1 MPEMQTPESK
11 MPEMGIPETADGET
25 PTAPARRRVAPFI
38 VLAVAAVIA
47 GLFWIL
53 AASKSGTDDKVGLV
67 ESPLIG
73 KPAPS
78 VRSTTIDDEPFD
90 LARRKGSWV
99 VVNFFNSTCVP
110 CIAEHADLVAFVAQ
124 QATFAGG
131 AEFYTIVQPP
141 NDNDDIRAFFA
152 ERGGDW
158 PVIRDDDG
166 LINVAFGVAKVPET
180 FIIDPSGVVRVRW
193 AGQIDAVTLSQLV
206 QQQRDLYGA
215 T

>member
-1 MPEMQTPESK
+1 MELSEAESS
-11 MPEMGIPETADGET
+11 ETTALAAD
-25 PTAPARRRVAPFI
+25 APAGSSRKRVAPFI
-38 VLAVAAVIA
+38 VLGVAAVLA

-110 CIAEHADLVAFVAQ
+110 CIAEHADLKSFVDQ
-124 QATFAGG
+124 QATFADG
-131 AEFYTIVQPP
+131 AEFYSIIQPP
-141 NDNDDIRAFFA
+141 NSDGDVRAFFA

-158 PVIRDDDG
+158 PVIRDDG
-166 LINVAFGVAKVPET
+166 EINVAFGVAQVPET

-193 AGQIDAVTLSQLV
+193 AGQIDAVTLSNLV
-206 QQQRDLYGA
+206 QRQRDLYGA
-215 T
+215 S

>member
-1 MPEMQTPESK
+1 M
-11 MPEMGIPETADGET
+11 PETAEVET
-25 PTAPARRRVAPFI
+25 PISETTAPARRRVAPFI

-53 AASKSGTDDKVGLV
+53 AASKSGTDDNLGLV
-67 ESPLIG
+67 ASPLIG
-73 KPAPS
+73 KPAPA
-78 VRSTTIDDEPFD
+78 VRSSTIDDAPFD

-99 VVNFFNSTCVP
+99 VINFFNSTCVP
-110 CIAEHADLVAFVAQ
+110 CKAEHADLLAFVAQ
-124 QATFAGG
+124 QATFADG
-131 AEFYTIVQPP
+131 AEFYSFVQPP
-141 NDNDDIRAFFA
+141 NSDADIRAFFA

-166 LINVAFGVAKVPET
+166 RLNVAFGVAQVPET

-215 T
+215 P

>member
-1 MPEMQTPESK
+1 MSDTTELPPIVDTPVGPSRTR
-11 MPEMGIPETADGET
+11 I
-25 PTAPARRRVAPFI
+25 APII
-38 VLAVAAVIA
+38 VLVVAAVVG

-53 AASKSGTDDKVGLV
+53 AASRSGTEDKVGLV

-73 KPAPS
+73 KPAPA

-99 VVNFFNSTCVP
+99 VINFFNSRCVP
-110 CIAEHADLVAFVAQ
+110 CIAEHADLMAFVDQ
-124 QATFAGG
+124 QATFADG
-131 AEFYTIVQPP
+131 AEFYSFVQPP
-141 NDNDDIRAFFA
+141 NADDDIRAFFA
-152 ERGGDW
+152 KRGGNW

-166 LINVAFGVAKVPET
+166 RINVAFGVAQVPET
-180 FIIDPSGVVRVRW
+180 FIVDPSGVVRVRW

>member
-1 MPEMQTPESK
+1 MSDLEAPIQEPAV
-11 MPEMGIPETADGET
+11 GDG
-25 PTAPARRRVAPFI
+25 PSRARVAPLVALVVAL
-38 VLAVAAVIA
+38 VLG

-53 AASKSGTDDKVGLV
+53 AASKSGTEDKVGLV

-73 KPAPS
+73 RPVPS

-99 VVNFFNSTCVP
+99 VINFFNSRCVP
-110 CIAEHADLVAFVAQ
+110 CIAEHADLMLFVEQ
-124 QATFAGG
+124 QATFADG
-131 AEFYTIVQPP
+131 AEFYSFVQPP
-141 NDNDDIRAFFA
+141 DSDDDIRAFFA

-158 PVIRDDDG
+158 PVVRDDDG
-166 LINVAFGVAKVPET
+166 RLNVAFGVAQVPET

-206 QQQRDLYGA
+206 QQQRALYEVS
-215 T
+215 

>member
-1 MPEMQTPESK
+1 MSDTTELPSTVDTPAGPSRAR
-11 MPEMGIPETADGET
+11 I
-25 PTAPARRRVAPFI
+25 APII
-38 VLAVAAVIA
+38 VLVVAAVVG

-53 AASKSGTDDKVGLV
+53 AASKSGTEDKVGLV

-99 VVNFFNSTCVP
+99 VINFFNSTCVP
-110 CIAEHADLVAFVAQ
+110 CIAEHADLMAFVDQ
-124 QATFAGG
+124 QATFADG
-131 AEFYTIVQPP
+131 AEFYSFVQPP
-141 NDNDDIRAFFA
+141 NADDDIRAFFA
-152 ERGGDW
+152 KRGGNW

-166 LINVAFGVAKVPET
+166 RINVAFGVAQVPET
-180 FIIDPSGVVRVRW
+180 FIVDPSGVVRVRW

>member
-1 MPEMQTPESK
+1 MPDPSMPEME
-11 MPEMGIPETADGET
+11 MPEPADLET
-25 PTAPARRRVAPFI
+25 PTGPPRTRVAPFI
-38 VLAVAAVIA
+38 VLGVAVVIA

-67 ESPLIG
+67 ASPLIDR
-73 KPAPS
+73 PAPS
-78 VRSTTIDDEPFD
+78 VRSTTVDDVPFD

-110 CIAEHADLVAFVAQ
+110 CIAEHADLLAFVTQ

-131 AEFYTIVQPP
+131 AEFYTFVQPP
-141 NDNDDIRAFFA
+141 NSDDDIRAFFA

-166 LINVAFGVAKVPET
+166 RINVAFGVAQVPET

-206 QQQRDLYGA
+206 QQQRDLYGSP
-215 T
+215 

>member
-1 MPEMQTPESK
+1 MSDTTELPSTVDTPAGPSRAR
-11 MPEMGIPETADGET
+11 I
-25 PTAPARRRVAPFI
+25 APII
-38 VLAVAAVIA
+38 VLVVAAVVG

-53 AASKSGTDDKVGLV
+53 AASKSGTEDKVGLV

-99 VVNFFNSTCVP
+99 VINFFNSTCVP
-110 CIAEHADLVAFVAQ
+110 CIAEHADLMAFVDQ
-124 QATFAGG
+124 QATFADG
-131 AEFYTIVQPP
+131 AEFYSFVQPP
-141 NDNDDIRAFFA
+141 NADDDIRAFFA
-152 ERGGDW
+152 KRGGKW

-166 LINVAFGVAKVPET
+166 RINVAFGVAQVPET
-180 FIIDPSGVVRVRW
+180 FIVDPSGVVRVRW

>member
-1 MPEMQTPESK
+1 MPESADAETPLS
-11 MPEMGIPETADGET
+11 ETAGPPRKRT
-25 PTAPARRRVAPFI
+25 APFI
-38 VLAVAAVIA
+38 VLAVAVVLA

-67 ESPLIG
+67 DSPLIDR
-73 KPAPS
+73 PAPS
-78 VRSTTIDDEPFD
+78 VRSTTYDDTPFD

-99 VVNFFNSTCVP
+99 VVNFFNSRCVP
-110 CIAEHADLVAFVAQ
+110 CIAEHADLMAFVAQ
-124 QATFAGG
+124 QATFADG
-131 AEFYTIVQPP
+131 AEFYTFVQPP
-141 NDNDDIRAFFA
+141 NSDDDIRAFFA

-166 LINVAFGVAKVPET
+166 RLNVAFGVAQVPET

>member
-1 MPEMQTPESK
+1 MPEMN
-11 MPEMGIPETADGET
+11 MPETSKSETSKSETADVET
-25 PTAPARRRVAPFI
+25 PTGPSRRRVAPFV

-67 ESPLIG
+67 DSPLIG
-73 KPAPS
+73 RPAPS

-110 CIAEHADLVAFVAQ
+110 CIAEHADLLAFVVQ
-124 QATFAGG
+124 QATFADG
-131 AEFYTIVQPP
+131 AEFYSIVQPP
-141 NDNDDIRAFFA
+141 NDDDDIRAFFT

-206 QQQRDLYGA
+206 QQQRDVYGA
-215 T
+215 R